1 MDTSLK
7 TIDLSAVVTEIPEAF
22 SNGIVKFFSK
32 IGF

>member
-1 MDTSLK
+1 MDTPLK